1 MHFSKNISRKPQNTQ
16 AMRRKIEGYINT
28 YEQLGYT
35 EKQAYNVASV
45 TSGLRSPTKI
55 LK

>member
-1 MHFSKNISRKPQNTQ
+1 MVETSQNKI
-16 AMRRKIEGYINT
+16 AMRRKNRGYIKT

>member
-1 MHFSKNISRKPQNTQ
+1 MEY
-16 AMRRKIEGYINT
+16 KIIVNA

-35 EKQAYNVASV
+35 EKHAYKVASV

-55 LK
+55 L